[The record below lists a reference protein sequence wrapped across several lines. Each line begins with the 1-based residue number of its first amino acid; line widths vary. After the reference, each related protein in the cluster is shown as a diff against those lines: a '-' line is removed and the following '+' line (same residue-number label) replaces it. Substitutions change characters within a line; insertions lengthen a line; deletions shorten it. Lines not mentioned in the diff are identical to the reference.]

1 MTFYKWWDAEKHCV
15 LSLIQ
20 SIQTAI
26 KFFFS
31 FLEFKDIRYVYMQLW
46 LTTDISSWGFFLV
59 TFAIMVP
66 TNLSRSPICLET
78 FPGLSKSVNLIT
90 YPTHLI
96 FIFSIRGRDAPRG
109 RRMRG
114 AGPRSKSVGRVPSK
128 AIAQMTQFFQQ
139 EAQLSE
145 IGRSSSPIEF
155 KVNNDIL
162 KEL

>member
-1 MTFYKWWDAEKHCV
+1 M
-15 LSLIQ
+15 
-20 SIQTAI
+20 
-26 KFFFS
+26 
-31 FLEFKDIRYVYMQLW
+31 
-46 LTTDISSWGFFLV
+46 
-59 TFAIMVP
+59 
-66 TNLSRSPICLET
+66 RS
-78 FPGLSKSVNLIT
+78 
-90 YPTHLI
+90 
-96 FIFSIRGRDAPRG
+96 
-109 RRMRG
+109 